1 MKRNKSIMTIGSII
15 VAGSLLASCAS
26 STGALQRAT
35 ASKIEGAKTADVQV
49 SNIDRGVASVSWDAS
64 YQDKQYHC
72 DADDMV
78 RTVNCTKDK

>member
-1 MKRNKSIMTIGSII
+1 MTVGSII

-26 STGALQRAT
+26 STGSLQRAT
-35 ASKIEGAKTADVQV
+35 AAKIEGAKTTDIQV
-49 SNIDRGVASVSWDAS
+49 SNIDRGIAGVTWDAS
-64 YQDKQYHC
+64 YQNKQYHC